1 MQKNGS
7 TIFSVSNIQVYG
19 FLIKTPV
26 KDTCMVLS
34 LLPRYING
42 REPYILLKDN
52 RDEGFCMEFKP
63 DCLSPAPDRGAQKE
77 LLWTE
82 TICPIFPI
90 RDQEDR

>member
-1 MQKNGS
+1 
-7 TIFSVSNIQVYG
+7 
-19 FLIKTPV
+19 
-26 KDTCMVLS
+26 MVLS

-52 RDEGFCMEFKP
+52 RDEGFCMKFKL